1 MRFRLRLLATTPA
14 GCASRAARP
23 PATRSS
29 SRARSRTTTTTTT
42 AGAAAAGEPVRILHS
57 RARPA
62 QRAVRVE
69 RRALVRR
76 DRRRTEQHGRDRRA
90 LSVPQRAR
98 ERGVERA
105 RRLGDV
111 RARLPVRPERA
122 QSVQRLDW
130 SAIQPGHPEPGVG
143 HPAPGRVQQQARR
156 GGQHPVP
163 GRERPL
169 PPRQSVRAA
178 AHRDRH
184 AGARGDCPV
193 GLTFY
198 CTNSRRNLVRWV
210 RLGGPPHPM
219 LKQTQLMR
227 TNPDTRPLHYTRAAV
242 VAIALL
248 SAAGNVGAA
257 HGESL
262 ESPDRKLRLRLVRL
276 AEASLGFEVV
286 YKDRPVIEPSRL
298 GIAVDGVNIGE
309 GVEVGNAESYRI
321 DETYRTRGG
330 HTEAANRCNG
340 AKIGFTHVKSGTKLT
355 LDLRAFN
362 DGIAYRFIVPGSD
375 KPRVPEETS
384 SFTLPP
390 GSTVWYHDLE
400 GHYEAAYDK
409 KAVSDVPA
417 GQWVAPPLTVQLPD
431 GLGYASITESALAN
445 YSGMALRADGRRGFA
460 VVLGHAHH
468 VSYPFRLRYA
478 ADVERLSKPATV
490 TGTITTP
497 WRVVMVA
504 ADLNALVNSD
514 IVENR
519 APAPDAKLFPKG
531 LDTDWIKPGRA
542 VWKYLDGGQ
551 STLDGVK
558 EFSRLAGELGFEYQV
573 VEGFWSRWTDE
584 QIKEAVDYSRK
595 QNVGLWFWR
604 HSKQLR
610 SAEEREAFFKK
621 LHDFGVVGAKIDF
634 FDHEHR
640 EVVDHYQ
647 ALLRDAAKYRIMV
660 NFHGANKPTGEPRT
674 WPNELIREGVRG
686 MEASKLLARAKHN
699 TTLPFTRYP
708 AGHADYTPVHFGAR
722 RGDTTWTQ
730 DR

>member
-1 MRFRLRLLATTPA
+1 
-14 GCASRAARP
+14 
-23 PATRSS
+23 
-29 SRARSRTTTTTTT
+29 
-42 AGAAAAGEPVRILHS
+42 
-57 RARPA
+57 
-62 QRAVRVE
+62 
-69 RRALVRR
+69 
-76 DRRRTEQHGRDRRA
+76 
-90 LSVPQRAR
+90 
-98 ERGVERA
+98 
-105 RRLGDV
+105 
-111 RARLPVRPERA
+111 
-122 QSVQRLDW
+122 
-130 SAIQPGHPEPGVG
+130 
-143 HPAPGRVQQQARR
+143 
-156 GGQHPVP
+156 
-163 GRERPL
+163 
-169 PPRQSVRAA
+169 
-178 AHRDRH
+178 
-184 AGARGDCPV
+184 
-193 GLTFY
+193 
-198 CTNSRRNLVRWV
+198 
-210 RLGGPPHPM
+210 
-219 LKQTQLMR
+219 MR

-257 HGESL
+257 HGESV

-309 GVEVGNAESYRI
+309 GVEAGNAESYRI

-514 IVENR
+514 IVENL

-699 TTLPFTRYP
+699 TTLPFTRYL

-722 RGDTTWTQ
+722 RGDTTWTHQ
-730 DR
+730 IATAVVFTEPLLTYGAHPKALLENPAVELIKAIPSVWDETVALPGCELGELTAFARRRGDSWFLAVLNGPSARTLKVPLTFLGSGKYQSLASRDEGTRPDALKLEKTLANRDGSVTIEMPAGGGYLARYTPAK